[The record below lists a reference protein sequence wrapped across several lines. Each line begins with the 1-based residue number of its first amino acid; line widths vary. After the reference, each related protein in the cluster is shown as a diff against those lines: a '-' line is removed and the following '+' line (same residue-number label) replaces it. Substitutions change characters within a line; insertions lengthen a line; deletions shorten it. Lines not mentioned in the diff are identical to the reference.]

1 MMVLSVSDNGKCFP
15 AGLKSVFFRSL
26 SPQDLDGP
34 LGILVCLF
42 VSAVLEYTGIWEC
55 IYHASNQSTWTNGP
69 PSRYKVCRAWATP
82 GQDSCMKLISQ
93 KTSDGRKLTS
103 ILESISLCLFV

>member
-1 MMVLSVSDNGKCFP
+1 MMVLSVSDNGKCFT
-15 AGLKSVFFRSL
+15 AGLKSVSFLSL

-42 VSAVLEYTGIWEC
+42 VSAVLEYTGTWEC

-69 PSRYKVCRAWATP
+69 PSRYRYVFLCNTVIVVSSFFMGLNRMLQPTTA
-82 GQDSCMKLISQ
+82 
-93 KTSDGRKLTS
+93 LTKPTKK
-103 ILESISLCLFV
+103 SL